1 MSFLDFNQKNKEMYK
16 EEKIPPILNYQDPD
30 GLPLTK
36 VVNSLLV
43 KTPRPSYNGHF
54 LPPRFQWYGCPRQ

>member
-30 GLPLTK
+30 GFTL
-36 VVNSLLV
+36 NQ
-43 KTPRPSYNGHF
+43 RG
-54 LPPRFQWYGCPRQ
+54 